1 MNKFI
6 TLVRREFWENRGAL
20 MITPIVIGGVYIIF
34 SLMGIGIQMR
44 FDNSNYTLREAIRA
58 LAELDSDFLSFVY
71 YQIQLGP
78 LSGLFTTALAIV
90 VIFYLLGSL
99 YDDRKNKSILFWK
112 SMPASD
118 SLTMASKLTTAIL
131 VAPLLFWIAM
141 VLTHV
146 VLMLIGS
153 VMIWLVGMSAWDIFL
168 SNLQVIKV
176 WGMVLLMYLAQA
188 IWALPL
194 YGWLML
200 VSSFAPRIPILFAIL
215 PPVIFGFMQWW
226 ITFLRTFTFGRQDLF
241 GAIGHWFANSPIILS
256 LNINE
261 EHLQKNDMFQNA
273 LGIPLF
279 DDFDHAVTAANIF
292 DRLLS
297 TQMLIGLAMAAVM
310 LYAAW
315 WLRRRAAEI

>member
-6 TLVRREFWENRGAL
+6 TLLKREFWENRGAL
-20 MITPIVIGGVYIIF
+20 LITPIVMGGIYIVF
-34 SLMGIGIQMR
+34 AFMGIGIQMR
-44 FDNSNYTLREAIRA
+44 FDNHDWTLREGI
-58 LAELDSDFLSFVY
+58 LAMSRLDSDLLSFVY

-78 LSGLFTTALAIV
+78 LSMLFTTALAIV

-99 YDDRKNKSILFWK
+99 YDDRKNRSILFWK

-118 SLTMASKLTTAIL
+118 SLTIASKLTTALL

-153 VMIWLVGMSAWDIFL
+153 AMIWLVGMSAWDIFL
-168 SNLQVIKV
+168 SNLQAFKA
-176 WGMVLLMYLAQA
+176 WSMMLLMYLAQG

-194 YGWLML
+194 YGWLLL

-215 PPVIFGFMQWW
+215 PPVVFGFLQWW
-226 ITFLRTFTFGRQDLF
+226 ITFLRTFTFGKQDLF
-241 GAIGHWFANSPIILS
+241 GAIGHWFANSPVILS
-256 LNINE
+256 VTVND
-261 EHLQKNDMFQNA
+261 EHLRRNDMFETG

-279 DDFDHAVTAANIF
+279 DDFEHAVTAANVF

-310 LYAAW
+310 MYAAW

>member
-1 MNKFI
+1 M
-6 TLVRREFWENRGAL
+6 
-20 MITPIVIGGVYIIF
+20 GGIYVVF
-34 SLMGIGIQMR
+34 ALMGIGIQMR
-44 FDNSNYTLREAIRA
+44 FDNSNYSLRDSIRM
-58 LAELDSDFLSFVY
+58 LSNLDSELLSFVY

-78 LSGLFTTALAIV
+78 LSSLFTTALAIV

-118 SLTMASKLTTAIL
+118 SLTMASKLATAML

-153 VMIWLVGMSAWDIFL
+153 IMIWLVGMSAWDIFL
-168 SNLQVIKV
+168 SNLQAFKA
-176 WGMVLLMYLAQA
+176 WSMLLLMYLAQG

-194 YGWLML
+194 YGWLFL

-215 PPVIFGFMQWW
+215 PPVIFGFLQWW
-226 ITFLRTFTFGRQDLF
+226 ITFLRTFTLGKQDLF

-256 LNINE
+256 VNVND
-261 EHLQKNDMFQNA
+261 EHLRQNDMFQTS

-297 TQMLIGLAMAAVM
+297 SQMLIGLAMAAVLM
-310 LYAAW
+310 SAAW

>member
-1 MNKFI
+1 MTKFI
-6 TLVRREFWENRGAL
+6 TLLKREFWENRGAL
-20 MITPIVIGGVYIIF
+20 LITPIVMGGIYIVS

-44 FDNSNYTLREAIRA
+44 FDNSNYTLREAIRM
-58 LAELDSDFLSFVY
+58 LADIDSDFLSFVY

-90 VIFYLLGSL
+90 VIFYLLGAL

-118 SLTMASKLTTAIL
+118 SLTIASKLATAML
-131 VAPLLFWIAM
+131 VAPLLFWVAL

-153 VMIWLVGMSAWDIFL
+153 IMIWVVGMSAWDIFL
-168 SNLQVIKV
+168 SNLQAFKA
-176 WGMVLLMYLAQA
+176 WSMLLLMYLAQG

-194 YGWLML
+194 YGWLLL
-200 VSSFAPRIPILFAIL
+200 VSSFAPRIPLLFAIL
-215 PPVIFGFMQWW
+215 PPVVFGFLQWW
-226 ITFLRTFTFGRQDLF
+226 ITFLRTFTFGSKDLF

-256 LNINE
+256 VDVDDEALR
-261 EHLQKNDMFQNA
+261 QQDMFANS

-279 DDFDHAVTAANIF
+279 DDFDHAVTVSNIF

-297 TQMLIGLAMAAVM
+297 TQMLIGLILAAV
-310 LYAAW
+310 LLSAAW
-315 WLRRRAAEI
+315 WLRRRAAES

>member
-153 VMIWLVGMSAWDIFL
+153 IMIWLVGMSAWDIFL
-168 SNLQVIKV
+168 SNLQVFKV
-176 WGMVLLMYLAQA
+176 WSMVLLMYLAQA

-279 DDFDHAVTAANIF
+279 EDFDHAVTAANIF

>member
-1 MNKFI
+1 MIKFI
-6 TLVRREFWENRGAL
+6 TLLKREFWENRGAL
-20 MITPIVIGGVYIIF
+20 FITPIVIGGIYIIF

-44 FDNSNYTLREAIRA
+44 FDNSNYTLREAIRM
-58 LAELDSDFLSFVY
+58 LSKLDSEFLSFVY

-90 VIFYLLGSL
+90 VIFYLLGAL
-99 YDDRKNKSILFWK
+99 YDDRKNRSILFWK

-118 SLTMASKLTTAIL
+118 SLTMASKLTTAML

-153 VMIWLVGMSAWDIFL
+153 IMIWVVGMSAWDIFL
-168 SNLQVIKV
+168 SNLQAFKA
-176 WGMVLLMYLAQA
+176 WSLLLLMYLAQG

-194 YGWLML
+194 YGWLFL

-215 PPVIFGFMQWW
+215 PPVIFGFLQWW
-226 ITFLRTFTFGRQDLF
+226 ITFLRTFTLGKQDLF

-256 LNINE
+256 INVDE
-261 EHLQKNDMFQNA
+261 EHLRRDDMFQNA

-279 DDFDHAVTAANIF
+279 DDFDHSVTVANIF

-297 TQMLIGLAMAAVM
+297 SQMLIGLAMAAVLM
-310 LYAAW
+310 YAAW